1 MAHTFG
7 KASARTS
14 STGNPITTASFSI
27 ITGETVLVLLLK
39 IDGATNRAGGSPSFA
54 GLNMTQANSTQKAA
68 ASPEAS
74 CELWYLL
81 NPPIGPFTATI
92 PNTGGLTVFYT
103 LATGKAKAGG
113 RSAFDVAGGTNGTS
127 ANPAPGSVT
136 TTEDGDIG
144 FAVCASGAQTWS
156 PSARAGT
163 QIADTDDGAHG
174 GGEQY
179 HLQATKGAIDLGW
192 TFGTSDDW
200 GAVCAYFKEVPPP
213 TLTNYLGIKVGSGMW
228 STEKIR

>member
-1 MAHTFG
+1 VAHSFG
-7 KASARTS
+7 KSSTRTS
-14 STGNPITTASFSI
+14 STGNPITTAPFAI
-27 ITGETVLVLLLK
+27 VAGETVLVLLLK
-39 IDGATNRAGGSPSFA
+39 VDGSANRNTSAPTFA
-54 GLNMTQANSTQKAA
+54 GLTLTQANSTQKAA

-74 CELWYLL
+74 AELWYLL
-81 NPPIGPFTATI
+81 NPPIGSFTCTI
-92 PNTGGLTVFYT
+92 PNSGALNVFYT

-113 RSAFDVAGGTNGTS
+113 RSAFDVAIGANGTS

-144 FAVCASGAQTWS
+144 FAVCATGAQTWA

-179 HLQATKGAIDLGW
+179 HLQVTAGATNLGW
-192 TFGTSDDW
+192 TFATSDDW
-200 GAVCAYFKEVPPP
+200 GAVAAYFKEVAP
-213 TLTNYLGIKVGSGMW
+213 LALNNYMGIRAGSGI
-228 STEKIR
+228 SVGEKIR